1 MATSVHFGIH
11 RLDEVVEMVDKA
23 MLLLVDVKLLDVV
36 DHLLFEAVLVVIDG
50 QLLETVEQILTDA
63 LGAVLLV
70 RLDLRKQGADVGDL
84 FGEDA
89 IERLAFLHAE
99 IDQLIDSLLND
110 LDHGVEF
117 LLLDDGSLDVDGI
130 GETQQR
136 LQDEG

>member
-1 MATSVHFGIH
+1 MATGVHFGIH

-99 IDQLIDSLLND
+99 IDQPIDSLLND
-110 LDHGVEF
+110 LYHSVEF